1 MEIELIAIATGGR
14 IIPRFQEISEAKL
27 GKAGK
32 VKEVSFGTTSEKMLL
47 IEDCANSKA
56 VTVLVRGGSQTI
68 IDEAMRCI
76 HDAICVV
83 RNMVKNNK
91 IVPGG
96 GASELACSIAVH
108 DYANNIQSV
117 E

>member
-1 MEIELIAIATGGR
+1 
-14 IIPRFQEISEAKL
+14 
-27 GKAGK
+27 
-32 VKEVSFGTTSEKMLL
+32 MLV

-83 RNMVKNNK
+83 RNMVRSTR

-96 GASELACSIAVH
+96 GATELACSIAVH
-108 DYANNIQSV
+108 DYSAKISSV
-117 E
+117 EQYAVRAFADALEDIPLALADNSGYN